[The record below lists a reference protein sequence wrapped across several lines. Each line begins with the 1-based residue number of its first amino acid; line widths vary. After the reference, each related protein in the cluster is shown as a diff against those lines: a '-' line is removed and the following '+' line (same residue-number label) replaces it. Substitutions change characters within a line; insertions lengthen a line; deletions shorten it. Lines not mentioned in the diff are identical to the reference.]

1 MNAVALV
8 LLALAM
14 STDAFAAAIGKG
26 ANLNKPRFSE
36 ALRMGLIFGFIEA
49 LTPLIGWLIGRSAA
63 PFVEAWDHWIAFGL
77 LLILGLHMVHE
88 GLQPEDKERE
98 KPSRQPLL
106 KVVLTAIGTSMD
118 ALAVGIGLAFID
130 VNIWAAATMIGLAT
144 TIMVTSGVMLGRVI
158 GSLIGRKAEI
168 FGGLTLVG
176 VGGWILAGHL

>member
-1 MNAVALV
+1 MNPVALV

-26 ANLNKPRFSE
+26 ASLNNPRFSE
-36 ALRMGLIFGFIEA
+36 ALRMGLIFGSIEA

-63 PFVEAWDHWIAFGL
+63 PFVEAWDHWIAFAL
-77 LLILGLHMVHE
+77 LLTLGLHMIYE
-88 GLQPEDKERE
+88 GLKPADEEME
-98 KPSRQPLL
+98 KPSRQPLF

-130 VNIWAAATMIGLAT
+130 VNIWIAAAMIGLAT

-158 GSLIGRKAEI
+158 GSLIGHRAEI
-168 FGGLTLVG
+168 FGGLTLIG
-176 VGGWILAGHL
+176 VGGWILTGHL